1 MLEVDR
7 VTKAFDG
14 FVAVREVSLTVERG
28 TIAAVIG
35 PNGAG
40 KTTLFNLIT
49 GHLPVNG
56 GRILLRG
63 RDITGLRAHQIA
75 RLGVSRSFQR
85 INVFP
90 RLTAFANIQAAVVAH
105 RGRGLDFLTPV
116 DALLRDETEAVLASV
131 GLTAMAPEVAGR
143 LSYGDQKRLE
153 LGIALASDPQLLLLD
168 EPTAGMSPAET
179 RATIQLIE
187 RIAGRRG
194 LTLLFTEHDM
204 NVVFAIAQRIT
215 VLHQGEVI
223 ASGPPAAVREDPRV
237 RSVYLGERQR

>member
-1 MLEVDR
+1 MLQVDR
-7 VTKAFDG
+7 VTKAFNG
-14 FVAVREVSLTVERG
+14 FMAVRAVSLTVEQG

-49 GHLPVNG
+49 GRLPVDG
-56 GRILLRG
+56 GRILLGG
-63 RDITGLRAHQIA
+63 REITGLRAHRIA
-75 RLGVSRSFQR
+75 RLGISRSFQR

-105 RGRGLDFLTPV
+105 GGWGLNFLTPV
-116 DALLRDETEAVLASV
+116 ANLLRDETEAVLASL
-131 GLTAMAPEVAGR
+131 GLTAMAHEVAGR

-153 LGIALASDPQLLLLD
+153 LGIALASNPKLLLLD
-168 EPTAGMSPAET
+168 EPTAGMAPAET

-187 RIAGRRG
+187 RIAAERG

-204 NVVFAIAQRIT
+204 DVVFAIAQRVT

-223 ASGPPAAVREDPRV
+223 ASGPPSAVREDARV
-237 RSVYLGERQR
+237 RSVYLGGRHR

>member
-1 MLEVDR
+1 MLEVER
-7 VTKAFDG
+7 VTKAFNG
-14 FVAVREVSLTVERG
+14 FVAVRAVSLTVARG

-49 GHLPVNG
+49 GHLPVDG
-56 GRILLRG
+56 GRIVLRG
-63 RDITGLRAHQIA
+63 RDITGLPAHQIA

-90 RLTAFANIQAAVVAH
+90 RLTAFANIQAAVLAH
-105 RGRGLDFLTPV
+105 RGRGLDFLTRV
-116 DALLRDETEAVLASV
+116 DRLLREETEAVLASV
-131 GLTAMAPEVAGR
+131 GLAALAHEVAGR

-187 RIAGRRG
+187 RIAGERG

-204 NVVFAIAQRIT
+204 SVVFAIAQRIT

-223 ASGPPAAVREDPRV
+223 ASGPPAVVREDPRV
-237 RSVYLGERQR
+237 RSVYLGQRRQ